1 MANVYD
7 IANELD
13 RELRALPEYKAA
25 AEAKVSIDSD
35 EQAKALWD
43 EFLGHQEKF
52 QMMMQ
57 TGQMPTADEQKEMNE
72 LGQRIEAN
80 PTMKAFFEAQQ
91 RLSVY
96 VADIEKIVFSSLRE
110 LN

>member
-25 AEAKVSIDSD
+25 AS
-35 EQAKALWD
+35 AKAAINDDKEASALWE

-57 TGQMPTADEQKEMNE
+57 TGQMPSAEEQKEMNE
-72 LGQRIEAN
+72 LGQKIEAN

-96 VADIEKIVFSSLRE
+96 VADIEKIVFASLRE